1 MKIEF
6 PASVEDAIGSEG
18 VYRAGGVD
26 LQELLRIHPQP
37 EMITDISRTPDLRGC
52 HRTSDDG
59 TRVGATT
66 TLSEAASS
74 LADAYPAL
82 ALTIN
87 ASATPQIRN
96 TATVAGNLAQATR
109 CWYFRNPLSTCFK
122 SGGNSCPA
130 DSGDNLYGVIFNQG
144 PCLYPHPSS
153 LGMALLTYDA
163 RFEIDNCKSEPIAAL
178 WGDGQNPHSDNI
190 LRRGEL
196 ITAITLP
203 QPWQLERAGYVRSI
217 SRFAAEW
224 PLVECCCRVIVEG
237 GIISRASIAVGGV
250 ANTPLRLSNVESF
263 LVGQTVDAE
272 ILEQAGLLGTAGATP
287 SAQTRYKVMILR
299 TAIADALSMALGLE
313 TTT

>member
-87 ASATPQIRN
+87 ASATP
-96 TATVAGNLAQATR
+96 
-109 CWYFRNPLSTCFK
+109 
-122 SGGNSCPA
+122 
-130 DSGDNLYGVIFNQG
+130 
-144 PCLYPHPSS
+144 
-153 LGMALLTYDA
+153 
-163 RFEIDNCKSEPIAAL
+163 
-178 WGDGQNPHSDNI
+178 
-190 LRRGEL
+190 
-196 ITAITLP
+196 
-203 QPWQLERAGYVRSI
+203 
-217 SRFAAEW
+217 
-224 PLVECCCRVIVEG
+224 
-237 GIISRASIAVGGV
+237 
-250 ANTPLRLSNVESF
+250 
-263 LVGQTVDAE
+263 
-272 ILEQAGLLGTAGATP
+272 
-287 SAQTRYKVMILR
+287 
-299 TAIADALSMALGLE
+299 
-313 TTT
+313 